1 MIRLQIYQWVCR
13 GLFEA
18 HKLVFLSLLT
28 FRLMGKKIIQV
39 DYTAQQMNYFIQGP
53 MVLGTANPLKKWLP
67 DSAWYTTC
75 ALTQLE
81 GFEKFSQNMTKDAPK
96 RFEDWFNHLTPEEQT
111 LPLDWRAL
119 DQTPFQKMLVVR
131 CLRPDRCSVALTS
144 FIRQSLPDGDNFVNV
159 DGSLSFLQML
169 HQAFGDS
176 GPTVPIYFILS
187 PGANPVK
194 DVEQLARMNGHDP
207 NKMLHPISLGQGQDV
222 IANAKLDLA
231 HKEGH
236 WVLLQNVHLMPRYLK
251 SLEDRLAVYAAE
263 QSDPNF
269 RLILTSEANPE
280 IPIGLLEKSI
290 KITNEPP
297 QGMKNNLK
305 RAFTFFDRGEFE
317 DKDNKVKTILFA
329 LCYFHG
335 MMLERRKFGS
345 KGFNSQYPFNIGDL
359 RDSAIVLSNY
369 LES

>member
-1 MIRLQIYQWVCR
+1 
-13 GLFEA
+13 
-18 HKLVFLSLLT
+18 
-28 FRLMGKKIIQV
+28 
-39 DYTAQQMNYFIQGP
+39 
-53 MVLGTANPLKKWLP
+53 
-67 DSAWYTTC
+67 
-75 ALTQLE
+75 
-81 GFEKFSQNMTKDAPK
+81 
-96 RFEDWFNHLTPEEQT
+96 
-111 LPLDWRAL
+111 
-119 DQTPFQKMLVVR
+119 
-131 CLRPDRCSVALTS
+131 
-144 FIRQSLPDGDNFVNV
+144 
-159 DGSLSFLQML
+159 ML